1 MTKQKSFFG
10 KDWTEGEI
18 KFPKHLTPEIIH
30 SALFIGN
37 ANNMESAGQRIE
49 FCSKQLGDEAM
60 SYAMALLILP
70 SLMEMTQQTK
80 EYQDFLKMRKK
91 KTHQTKNPGPLQ
103 RRGVPAKSRYPN
115 IIRPPPPF
123 FCKRG
128 PTTFGC
134 IA

>member
-60 SYAMALLILP
+60 SYAMALIILP
-70 SLMEMTQQTK
+70 TLMDMVK
-80 EYQDFLKMRKK
+80 DHQDYKDFQNMRKK
-91 KTHQTKNPGPLQ
+91 KTH
-103 RRGVPAKSRYPN
+103 
-115 IIRPPPPF
+115 
-123 FCKRG
+123 
-128 PTTFGC
+128 
-134 IA
+134 